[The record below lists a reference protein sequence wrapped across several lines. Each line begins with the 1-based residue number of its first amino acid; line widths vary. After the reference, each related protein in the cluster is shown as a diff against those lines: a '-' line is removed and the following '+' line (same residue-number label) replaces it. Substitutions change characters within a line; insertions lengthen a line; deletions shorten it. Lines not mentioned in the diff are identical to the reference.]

1 MNINQVQ
8 NDIQNLEEKIEK
20 GKAILSKAEGKL
32 ETLEQQKK
40 VLESELLSYGITPT
54 VESLDSAILNLEG
67 SIEQELNE
75 IKKLVPESLR

>member
-40 VLESELLSYGITPT
+40 
-54 VESLDSAILNLEG
+54 
-67 SIEQELNE
+67 
-75 IKKLVPESLR
+75 LVKRIFLQNF